1 MPIPS
6 EIQALIERLNRE
18 LNETEQAA
26 TEGLNRARPLL
37 FRFPDN
43 AILIQIFAFLNNAIF
58 FVDNSRGRIQT
69 IVDSISS
76 ADATAEV
83 IQERGEYLA
92 TLLGQVIEVKINANR
107 LKTRL
112 ENWP

>member
-1 MPIPS
+1 MPIPP
-6 EIQALIERLNRE
+6 EIQPLIERLNQE
-18 LNETEQAA
+18 LDGVQQEA
-26 TEGLNRARPLL
+26 TEGLNLARPLL

-58 FVDNSRGRIQT
+58 FVENSRGRIQT
-69 IVDSISS
+69 IVESVSS
-76 ADATAEV
+76 ADTPAEI
-83 IQERGEYLA
+83 IQDRGEYLA

-112 ENWP
+112 ENWL